1 VNASSERAAIQSFV
15 VFAQEIDRTVT
26 TALSDDEDRVR
37 FVLRNL
43 EQWSERWML
52 VLDNYDDPESFPD
65 ILRFIPSGICSQN
78 LSQSSANSPVG
89 HGDVLITTRHQSL
102 EQLGTVIE
110 VPPMP
115 TDEAVK
121 LLLRGYSETNIDPYK
136 SQALEIIARLGSL
149 ALAIDQAASYIQYIQ
164 LPIQRLGEFLP
175 TYEAQ
180 RAKIL
185 QHTREHFWEYGAIR
199 VVDKTERPQA
209 ISAFTTWEMSFQQ
222 LYRNDDKRREAAAH
236 FLTLSAFLG
245 PTNIG
250 ESLFQYH
257 WQLEHPQW
265 MNVFEALTDTDS
277 DNGISSSDEELVEG
291 EPESSPS
298 SSTALQEGICQP
310 GASETSRLRWDT
322 DRFWHLINQA
332 YSLSLLQN
340 ISKGADQEEVTLAM
354 HPLIRD
360 WLQLREKPRQRQ
372 TYTREGM
379 DLVASSI
386 KVYEIIE
393 TTANLKNSLL
403 LHLNACLRND
413 QQFFRKGHNLGQEV
427 ASCTTATLFLSF
439 YRTMGHF
446 PVSETLA
453 TIVMNTTTKSLG
465 KEHSNTL
472 TSMANLASTYGDQG
486 RWKEAEELKVQV
498 METSLRV
505 LGQEHPDTLI
515 NMNNLASTYW
525 KQGRWKEA
533 EELKV
538 QVMETRKRVLGQE
551 HPSTLTSMANLA
563 SIYGDQ
569 GRWKEAEELNVQVV
583 EMRKRVLGQEHLDTL
598 TSMGNLAS
606 TYRDQGRWKE
616 AEELEVQV
624 IETRKRVLV
633 QKHPSTLTSMA
644 NLASTYRNQG
654 RWKEAEEL
662 NVQVMETRKRVLG
675 QEHPDTLTSMANLAS
690 TYQDQ
695 GRWKEAE
702 ELNVQVMETRKRVW
716 GQEHPSTLTSMA
728 NLASTY
734 WNQKRWKESEEL
746 DVQVMETRKRVWG
759 QEHPSTLTSVAN
771 LASTYWNQKRW
782 KEAEELEVHVM
793 ETRKRVLGQEH
804 PDTLT
809 SMNNLA
815 LVLNN
820 QGKYEQSKKLQAQV
834 FQMSLRI
841 LGSRHP
847 HTLVILENLL
857 RILVSQSGEEEALDF
872 VKHLLA

>member
-1 VNASSERAAIQSFV
+1 
-15 VFAQEIDRTVT
+15 
-26 TALSDDEDRVR
+26 
-37 FVLRNL
+37 
-43 EQWSERWML
+43 
-52 VLDNYDDPESFPD
+52 
-65 ILRFIPSGICSQN
+65 
-78 LSQSSANSPVG
+78 VG

-121 LLLRGYSETNIDPYK
+121 LLLHGYSETNVDPYK
-136 SQALEIIARLGSL
+136 PQASEIITRLGAL

-199 VVDKTERPQA
+199 VVDKAERHQA

-245 PTNIG
+245 PTNIS
-250 ESLFQYH
+250 ESLFRYH
-257 WQLEHPQW
+257 WQLEQPQW
-265 MNVFEALTDTDS
+265 MNVFEASTDTDS
-277 DNGISSSDEELVEG
+277 DNGISSSDEELGEG
-291 EPESSPS
+291 ELESSPS
-298 SSTALQEGICQP
+298 GSTILQEGICQP
-310 GASETSRLRWDT
+310 GTSETSRPRWDA

-340 ISKGADQEEVTLAM
+340 ISRGADQEDATLAM

-360 WLQLREKPRQRQ
+360 WLQLREKPKQRQ
-372 TYTREGM
+372 TFTREGM

-386 KVYEIIE
+386 KVYKIIE

-413 QQFFRKGHNLGQEV
+413 QQFLRKGHNLGQKV
-427 ASCTTATLFLSF
+427 ASCTTATLFSSF
-439 YRTMGHF
+439 YRTMGLF
-446 PVSETLA
+446 SASETLA
-453 TIVMNTTTKSLG
+453 TIIMNTTTKGLG
-465 KEHSNTL
+465 KKHPGTL
-472 TSMANLASTYGDQG
+472 TSMANLAWTYQNQG
-486 RWKEAEELKVQV
+486 RWKEAEELEVQVMETRKRSLGQEHPDTLASMSNLATTFWNQGRWKEAEELEIQAMEIRKRALGQEHPDTLACMSNLTSTYWKQGRWKEAEELETQVVETSLRVFRQEHPSTLISMNNLTSTYRRQGRWKAAEELDIRV

-505 LGQEHPDTLI
+505 LGQEHPDTL
-515 NMNNLASTYW
+515 
-525 KQGRWKEA
+525 
-533 EELKV
+533 
-538 QVMETRKRVLGQE
+538 
-551 HPSTLTSMANLA
+551 
-563 SIYGDQ
+563 
-569 GRWKEAEELNVQVV
+569 
-583 EMRKRVLGQEHLDTL
+583 
-598 TSMGNLAS
+598 TSMG
-606 TYRDQGRWKE
+606 
-616 AEELEVQV
+616 
-624 IETRKRVLV
+624 
-633 QKHPSTLTSMA
+633 

-662 NVQVMETRKRVLG
+662 GVQVVETRKKVWG

-690 TYQDQ
+690 TY
-695 GRWKEAE
+695 
-702 ELNVQVMETRKRVW
+702 
-716 GQEHPSTLTSMA
+716 
-728 NLASTY
+728 
-734 WNQKRWKESEEL
+734 L
-746 DVQVMETRKRVWG
+746 D
-759 QEHPSTLTSVAN
+759 
-771 LASTYWNQKRW
+771 QKRW
-782 KEAEELEVHVM
+782 KEAEELDVHVM

-815 LVLNN
+815 STYWNQGRWNEAEELNVQVMEMRNRVLGQEHPSTLNSMNNLAQVLNN
-820 QGKYEQSKKLQAQV
+820 QGKYEQSKKLQAQA

-847 HTLVILENLL
+847 HTLLTLENLL

-872 VKHLLA
+872 VKNLLA

>member
-1 VNASSERAAIQSFV
+1 VDPRILVLHALGGQGKSQIALKFCKLARTTYQGIFWVNASSERAAIQSFV

-52 VLDNYDDPESFPD
+52 VFDNYDDPESFPD

-78 LSQSSANSPVG
+78 PSQSSTNSPVG

-121 LLLRGYSETNIDPYK
+121 LLLHGYSETNVDPYK
-136 SQALEIIARLGSL
+136 PQASEIIIRLGAL

-199 VVDKTERPQA
+199 VVDKAERPQA

-222 LYRNDDKRREAAAH
+222 LYRNDDRRREAAAH

-245 PTNIG
+245 PTNIS
-250 ESLFQYH
+250 ESLFRYH

-265 MNVFEALTDTDS
+265 MNVFEASTDTDS
-277 DNGISSSDEELVEG
+277 DNGISSSDEELLEG
-291 EPESSPS
+291 ELESSPS
-298 SSTALQEGICQP
+298 DSTTLQEGICQP
-310 GASETSRLRWDT
+310 GTSETSELRWDA

-340 ISKGADQEEVTLAM
+340 ISRGADQEDATLAM

-360 WLQLREKPRQRQ
+360 WLQLREKPRRRQ

-403 LHLNACLRND
+403 LHLNASLRND
-413 QQFFRKGHNLGQEV
+413 QQFFRNGHNLGQEV

-439 YRTMGHF
+439 CRTMGHF

-515 NMNNLASTYW
+515 NMNNLASTY
-525 KQGRWKEA
+525 
-533 EELKV
+533 
-538 QVMETRKRVLGQE
+538 
-551 HPSTLTSMANLA
+551 
-563 SIYGDQ
+563 
-569 GRWKEAEELNVQVV
+569 
-583 EMRKRVLGQEHLDTL
+583 
-598 TSMGNLAS
+598 
-606 TYRDQGRWKE
+606 
-616 AEELEVQV
+616 
-624 IETRKRVLV
+624 
-633 QKHPSTLTSMA
+633 
-644 NLASTYRNQG
+644 
-654 RWKEAEEL
+654 
-662 NVQVMETRKRVLG
+662 
-675 QEHPDTLTSMANLAS
+675 
-690 TYQDQ
+690 
-695 GRWKEAE
+695 
-702 ELNVQVMETRKRVW
+702 
-716 GQEHPSTLTSMA
+716 
-728 NLASTY
+728 
-734 WNQKRWKESEEL
+734 
-746 DVQVMETRKRVWG
+746 
-759 QEHPSTLTSVAN
+759 
-771 LASTYWNQKRW
+771 
-782 KEAEELEVHVM
+782 
-793 ETRKRVLGQEH
+793 
-804 PDTLT
+804 
-809 SMNNLA
+809 
-815 LVLNN
+815 
-820 QGKYEQSKKLQAQV
+820 
-834 FQMSLRI
+834 
-841 LGSRHP
+841 
-847 HTLVILENLL
+847 
-857 RILVSQSGEEEALDF
+857 
-872 VKHLLA
+872 